1 MADGAEPIKITTGD
15 LSSPKVEEFVA
26 QQQAGR
32 QGIGVGA
39 LPPPTPFWLSPV
51 FYLGIA
57 GAIGALTGWAFVE
70 PRIDEGIFARG
81 VPPTQQEL
89 ISLLL
94 SLLLLFPLVG
104 GGVGLFIGAAEGVV
118 SRNLVKGLL
127 GGAIG
132 LAVGFVGGAV
142 SLIVAGYFFSAFKA
156 LAEAVQGANFD
167 AQSPKGIGFLI
178 VSTGRSIAWAVAG
191 CTTGLGQ
198 GIAMRSGKMVWT
210 GILGGMM
217 GGAVGGMLFDPLG
230 RLIDDQVSDGYISRG
245 IGVFCVGL
253 LAGVFVGLVEHF
265 AKEAWLL
272 MVAGPLAGKQ
282 FVLYKNPTTLGS
294 SPKCDVYL
302 FKDPEIEPRHAQ
314 IHKVGVSY
322 EIEDCG
328 SSAGVYVNNIPVK
341 RQRLQDGDRIVL
353 GQTAFQYSERAKEKA
368 GA

>member
-1 MADGAEPIKITTGD
+1 MADEAGPIKITTGD

-57 GAIGALTGWAFVE
+57 GMIGAFAGWAIIEPYFSDGEDEGASELLANLLFFPAIGG
-70 PRIDEGIFARG
+70 
-81 VPPTQQEL
+81 L
-89 ISLLL
+89 I
-94 SLLLLFPLVG
+94 
-104 GGVGLFIGAAEGVV
+104 GLFIGAAEGIVA
-118 SRNLVKGLL
+118 RNLVKGFL

-132 LAVGFVGGAV
+132 LGVGFVGGFV
-142 SLIVAGYFFSAFKA
+142 SFFAAS
-156 LAEAVQGANFD
+156 LVYGLLL
-167 AQSPKGIGFLI
+167 GIGGAAGLI
-178 VSTGRSIAWAVAG
+178 DPHEIQRVGFRGATLLLLVTARSLAWAIAGLTVA
-191 CTTGLGQ
+191 LGQ
-198 GIAMRSGKMVWT
+198 GIAMKSGKMVWT
-210 GILGGMM
+210 GLLGGTL
-217 GGAVGGMLFDPLG
+217 GGAIGGLFFDPVNRVLAG
-230 RLIDDQVSDGYISRG
+230 PMLDKYAEPSRA
-245 IGVFCVGL
+245 IGVMCVGL
-253 LAGVFVGLVEHF
+253 MAGVFVGLVEHF

-328 SSAGVYVNNIPVK
+328 SSAGVYVNNIPIK

-353 GQTAFQYSERAKEKA
+353 GQTAFQYSERAKEKT

>member
-1 MADGAEPIKITTGD
+1 VPDGSDPIKITTGD
-15 LSSPKVEEFVA
+15 LTSPKVEEFVA

-57 GAIGALTGWAFVE
+57 GMVGAFTGWALIE
-70 PRIDEGIFARG
+70 PFTVDGDAETTGEAIADYLFFATVAG
-81 VPPTQQEL
+81 TL
-89 ISLLL
+89 
-94 SLLLLFPLVG
+94 
-104 GGVGLFIGAAEGVV
+104 GLFIGAAEGIV

-127 GGAIG
+127 GGVIG
-132 LAVGFVGGAV
+132 LGVGFVGGFLSEQVANIAYG
-142 SLIVAGYFFSAFKA
+142 LIQVLGFATG
-156 LAEAVQGANFD
+156 LMD
-167 AQSPKGIGFLI
+167 AREIQRVGFRGMTLLLL
-178 VSTGRSIAWAVAG
+178 VFARSIGWAIAGVTVA
-191 CTTGLGQ
+191 LGQ

-210 GILGGMM
+210 GVLGGML
-217 GGAVGGMLFDPLG
+217 GGAIGGLFFDPVNRILAG
-230 RLIDDQVSDGYISRG
+230 PMLDRYAEPSRA
-245 IGVFCVGL
+245 IGVACVGL
-253 LAGVFVGLVEHF
+253 MAGVFVGLVEHF

-328 SSAGVYVNNIPVK
+328 SAAGVYVNNIPVK